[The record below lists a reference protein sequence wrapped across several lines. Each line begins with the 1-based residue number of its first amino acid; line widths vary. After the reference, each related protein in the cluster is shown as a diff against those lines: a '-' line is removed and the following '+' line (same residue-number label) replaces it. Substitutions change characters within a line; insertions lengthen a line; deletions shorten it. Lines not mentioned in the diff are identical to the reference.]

1 MLKSKWILIPAAALL
16 LLSGCA
22 KQTAEPKPDEQTTLP
37 ASEAQT
43 LQQVTENAEAE
54 IMLPLD
60 DEQTAANTTKP
71 TDAAKTTTAANQT
84 TIAGQTTAPAQS
96 TTAKAAESKASG
108 ETTAAAGSTAQQT
121 TKATTTQKDSDSILD
136 VGGKTA
142 STTQSGTLSTTDSG
156 KDRYELPAIPL
167 N

>member
-16 LLSGCA
+16 LLSGCT
-22 KQTAEPKPDEQTTLP
+22 KQTAEPKPDDNTSSP

-43 LQQVTENAEAE
+43 LPSVTESGEVE
-54 IMLPLD
+54 ILLPID
-60 DEQTAANTTKP
+60 D
-71 TDAAKTTTAANQT
+71 
-84 TIAGQTTAPAQS
+84 GQTTANKTKPTSAAKATTAERTTIADRTTTPEQN
-96 TTAKAAESKASG
+96 TTAKAAESRAPDK
-108 ETTAAAGSTAQQT
+108 TTAAAGSTAQQT

-142 STTQSGTLSTTDSG
+142 STTQSGTLPTTDSG